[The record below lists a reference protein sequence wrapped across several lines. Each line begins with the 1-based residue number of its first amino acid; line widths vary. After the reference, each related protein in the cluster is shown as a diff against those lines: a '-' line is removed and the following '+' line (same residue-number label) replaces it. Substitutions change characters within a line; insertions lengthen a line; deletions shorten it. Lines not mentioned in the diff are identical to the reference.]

1 METDTATRFI
11 GLWGGLAIRA
21 WDMVGQ
27 WDSAMEVSGA
37 LAALAA
43 VDAAHAAAS
52 IHAVAPAG
60 GAIMIM
66 IMITIE
72 TIVHPPTE
80 TILQSGSTESLQ
92 AI

>member
-1 METDTATRFI
+1 
-11 GLWGGLAIRA
+11 
-21 WDMVGQ
+21 
-27 WDSAMEVSGA
+27 MEVSG
-37 LAALAA
+37 ALAA

-66 IMITIE
+66 IE
-72 TIVHPPTE
+72 TIAHPPTE
-80 TILQSGSTESLQ
+80 TILQSGSTESLR